1 MTDRV
6 RSAYEIDCPLPAA
19 RAKQL
24 LAYLELAVKGNKA
37 MNLSNGLVKIGLG
50 VLTTPTMSRAEAPE
64 LLMFLDEA
72 VAQGRIP
79 DVRAGLAKLAVGGE
93 LTITLET
100 PGGP

>member
-1 MTDRV
+1 
-6 RSAYEIDCPLPAA
+6 
-19 RAKQL
+19 
-24 LAYLELAVKGNKA
+24 

-50 VLTTPTMSRAEAPE
+50 VLVTPAMPRAEAPE

>member
-1 MTDRV
+1 MTERE
-6 RSAYEIDCPLPAA
+6 RSTFEIDCPLPAA

-24 LAYLELAVKGNKA
+24 LAYLELAVKSNKA

-50 VLTTPTMSRAEAPE
+50 ILNSPTMPRPEATE